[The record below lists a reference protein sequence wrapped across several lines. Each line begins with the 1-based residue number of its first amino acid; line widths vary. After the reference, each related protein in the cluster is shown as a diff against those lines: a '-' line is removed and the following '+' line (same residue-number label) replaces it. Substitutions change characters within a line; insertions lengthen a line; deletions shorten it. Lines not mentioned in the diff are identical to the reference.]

1 MLSYLF
7 EAVLPIFAIGAL
19 GYFFGKRN
27 IFDNQ
32 SAFAINKFV
41 MQVSMP
47 ALCIHFLAK
56 VSILLKENKVFR
68 KITFVVSDICLHPKF
83 AHF

>member
-27 IFDNQ
+27 IFDNR
-32 SAFAINKFV
+32 SEFVMNKFV
-41 MQVSMP
+41 MMTD
-47 ALCIHFLAK
+47 
-56 VSILLKENKVFR
+56 NMVFY
-68 KITFVVSDICLHPKF
+68 LHNIWTLPYR
-83 AHF
+83 A